1 MSDLPS
7 YLLAPSD
14 SLPDQPADVRRWTGL
29 YGSAFA
35 LTIHEA
41 ALARSGPILVIAKS
55 SQQAHFLLQEIL
67 FFSGADYPVD
77 IFPDYETLIYDSFSP
92 HQDIVS
98 DRLKLL
104 SRDFTGR
111 SIVIAPI
118 STLLMKLPPRAFLIG
133 HNLRI
138 SVGDRLNLTDL
149 RRQLEAAAYRVVD
162 TVVERGEFTVRGAV
176 LDLYPMGAH
185 TPFRIELFD
194 DDVDSIR
201 TFDPDTQLSTGA
213 ISAID
218 TLPAREVPLTKEGI
232 NRFQDHWHLTF
243 GGNPRSCPI
252 YQDVSSGLAPAGI
265 EYYLPLFFD
274 KTETLFD
281 YLPDQ
286 LLIMSDPLSDPI
298 ERFWENARNRYES
311 LRYNLERPILPP
323 EQLLLREDDFRAT
336 LKNYPRIDH
345 LEEAGARAFDFM
357 SIAVPDV
364 SIDDQ
369 AKDPFHRLR
378 ARLDTADQRILIC
391 AESPGRRELI
401 DQLLRQAGWSPTLVD
416 SWQSFLSS
424 DATLT
429 LAIAPTARSLNLP
442 EKSLIVLSEAQL
454 FGERVLQARR
464 RQKERD
470 QADELVVRS
479 LTELSEGAPVV
490 HQEHGVGRYQGL
502 VTLAIDDQSNEFLSL
517 LYQDEATLYVPVAD
531 LHLISRYTGA
541 DADLAPWHRLGSD
554 VWEKAKRKAAEQIR
568 DVAAELL
575 EIYARREAKQ
585 GLALPPPDADY
596 ERFARG
602 FPFEETADQL
612 SAIEAVISDLCSPKP
627 TDRLICGDV
636 GFGKTEVAMRAAFL
650 AVQAG
655 KQVAILVPTTLL
667 AEQHLQSFQD
677 RFADWPV
684 KIESISRFKSRKE
697 QDAVIET
704 LANGRT
710 DIVIG
715 THALIQD
722 QVRFHDLGL
731 LIIDEEHRFGVRQ
744 KERIK
749 SLRAN
754 VDVLAMTATPIPR
767 TLNLSMTGL
776 RDLSIIATPPARRLS
791 IKTFIRPKDL
801 AVVKEAIQREL
812 LRGGQVYYLHNE
824 VKDIEQCADELKQL
838 VPEARVLVGHGQ
850 MREKELEQ
858 VMSDFYHQRANILVC
873 TTIIE
878 TGIDIPNANTIIM
891 DRADKFGLAQIHQLR
906 GRVGRSH
913 HQAYAY
919 LLIPEKSRMSRDA
932 EQRLEAIAGAEDL
945 GAGFIL
951 ATHDMEIRGA
961 GELLGESQ
969 TGNMTAIGFGLYM
982 DMLDRAVKAFKD
994 GKQINLEAPIEDS
1007 TEIKL
1012 HLPALIPEPYLPDVH
1027 MRLVLY
1033 KRIAN
1038 AADTQ
1043 ALRALQVEMID
1054 RFGLLPDPLKNLFR
1068 VTELKL
1074 QAERLGITK
1083 IDFGPR
1089 GGKID
1094 FAQDTQVSPDRIIT
1108 LVQTQSQRYRFA
1120 SANQLAIVDN
1130 IADREQR
1137 FKHIEDLL
1145 QHFQAA

>member
-35 LTIHEA
+35 LAIHEA

-357 SIAVPDV
+357 SIVVPDV

-919 LLIPEKSRMSRDA
+919 LLIPEKSRMTRDA

>member
-35 LTIHEA
+35 LAIHEA

-77 IFPDYETLIYDSFSP
+77 IFPDYETLIYDGFSP

-111 SIVIAPI
+111 SIIIAPI
-118 STLLMKLPPRAFLIG
+118 STLLMRLPPRAFLIG

-323 EQLLLREDDFRAT
+323 EQLLLREDDFRAR

-919 LLIPEKSRMSRDA
+919 LLIPEKSRMTRDA